1 MTDGLK
7 KENLIKN
14 IITYITNL
22 KMKFKLTLFLAFL
35 NLAFSPVLAQNEQ
48 DLQSLS
54 IFSEYVKAK
63 NYDSAYVPWMELR
76 QRNPRF
82 NKAIFVYGERILKY
96 KIKNTTAAEK
106 TAFIND
112 MIKLWEERATFF
124 PSVTPKGTY
133 MAKACQLQ
141 YDNRKELGLTKDELF
156 AAFNQAYKADAKTFT
171 NPKSLYTY
179 FSLVVDMYDA
189 KNIPAQELFNM
200 YDEISEKVENEV
212 KNYTNKRN
220 AFLDEDG
227 ESKDLSRSEASKL
240 KSYNSYLKAYNQI
253 SSSIDTK
260 LGTRANCENLIP
272 LYTRDFEIFKNDG
285 LWLQRAM
292 NRMYAKGCNDDP
304 LFVRIVE
311 QKNALEPN
319 ADTAFYLGILKEK
332 AGQSP
337 EALNYY
343 NQAVTLETDEFAKSK
358 ILFKIATNFKKKGQY
373 SQARSYYMKSLK
385 FNPSLGKAYLAVSS
399 MYAKSANNCG
409 TDNFSKRAVYWL
421 AANEAAKA
429 ARVDPNM
436 KKNAAKSIA
445 NYKAK
450 APQKSEIFSSGRAG
464 QVINIGCWIQRNVTV
479 PSL

>member
-1 MTDGLK
+1 
-7 KENLIKN
+7 
-14 IITYITNL
+14 
-22 KMKFKLTLFLAFL
+22 MKSKLTIFIAFL
-35 NLAFSPVLAQNEQ
+35 TLSFSNTFAQNQE

-54 IFSEYVKAK
+54 IFSEYVKSK
-63 NYDSAYVPWMELR
+63 NYDSAYTPWMELR
-76 QRNPRF
+76 KRNPRF
-82 NKAIFVYGERILKY
+82 NKAIFVYGERILNH
-96 KIKNTTAAEK
+96 KIKNSTGKEQNGY
-106 TAFIND
+106 IND
-112 MIKLWEERATFF
+112 MLKLWSERAEIF

-133 MAKACQLQ
+133 LAKASQLK
-141 YDNRKELGLTKDELF
+141 YDNRTALGLSNDQLF
-156 AAFNQAYKADAKTFT
+156 ASFNEAYTTDSKTFT

-189 KNIPAQELFNM
+189 GKIPAQELFNM

-227 ESKDLSRSEASKL
+227 EPKALTRKDASKL
-240 KSYNSYLKAYNQI
+240 KSYNSYLKAYEKI

-260 LGTRANCENLIP
+260 LGSRANCENLIP
-272 LYTRDFEIFKNDG
+272 LYTRDFETFKNDG

-332 AGQSP
+332 AGQTS

-343 NQAVTLETDEFAKSK
+343 NQAVTLETDNFAKSK

-385 FNPSLGKAYLAVSS
+385 FNPSLGKAYLAIAS

-429 ARVDPNM
+429 GRVDPNM

-464 QVINIGCWIQRNVTV
+464 QTINVGCWIQRSVVV
-479 PSL
+479 PNL

>member
-1 MTDGLK
+1 MF
-7 KENLIKN
+7 
-14 IITYITNL
+14 ITTSQ
-22 KMKFKLTLFLAFL
+22 MKSKLTIFIAFL
-35 NLAFSPVLAQNEQ
+35 TLSFSNTFAQNQE

-54 IFSEYVKAK
+54 IFSEYVKSK
-63 NYDSAYVPWMELR
+63 NYDSAYTPWMELR
-76 QRNPRF
+76 KRNPRF
-82 NKAIFVYGERILKY
+82 NKAIFVYGERILNH
-96 KIKNTTAAEK
+96 KIKNSIGDEQIG
-106 TAFIND
+106 FIND
-112 MIKLWEERATFF
+112 MLKLWSERAEIF

-133 MAKACQLQ
+133 LAKASQLK
-141 YDNRKELGLTKDELF
+141 YDNRKALGLSKDQLF
-156 AAFNQAYKADAKTFT
+156 ASFNEAYTTDAKTFT

-189 KNIPAQELFNM
+189 GKIPAQELFNM

-227 ESKDLSRSEASKL
+227 EPKALTRKDASKL
-240 KSYNSYLKAYNQI
+240 KSYNSYLKAYDKI

-260 LGTRANCENLIP
+260 LGSRANCENLIP
-272 LYTRDFEIFKNDG
+272 LYTRDFETFKNDG

-332 AGQSP
+332 AGQSS

-343 NQAVTLETDEFAKSK
+343 NQAVTLETDNFAKSK

-373 SQARSYYMKSLK
+373 SQARNYYMKSLK
-385 FNPSLGKAYLAVSS
+385 FNPSLGKAYLAIAS

-429 ARVDPNM
+429 GRVDPNM

-464 QVINIGCWIQRNVTV
+464 QTINVGCWIQRSVVV
-479 PSL
+479 PNL

>member
-1 MTDGLK
+1 
-7 KENLIKN
+7 
-14 IITYITNL
+14 
-22 KMKFKLTLFLAFL
+22 MKSKLTIFITFLTL
-35 NLAFSPVLAQNEQ
+35 SFSNVFAQNQE

-54 IFSEYVKAK
+54 IFSEYVKSK
-63 NYDSAYVPWMELR
+63 NYDSAYTPWMELR
-76 QRNPRF
+76 KRNPRF
-82 NKAIFVYGERILKY
+82 NKAIFVYGERILKH
-96 KIKNTTAAEK
+96 KIKNSTGEEQIGY
-106 TAFIND
+106 IND
-112 MIKLWEERATFF
+112 MLKLWSERAEIF

-133 MAKACQLQ
+133 LAKASQLK
-141 YDNRKELGLTKDELF
+141 YDNRTALGLSKDQLF
-156 AAFNQAYKADAKTFT
+156 TSFNEAYTTDAKTFT

-189 KNIPAQELFNM
+189 GKIPAQELFNM

-220 AFLDEDG
+220 AFLNEDG
-227 ESKDLSRSEASKL
+227 EPKALTRKDASKL
-240 KSYNSYLKAYNQI
+240 KSYNSYLKAYDKI

-260 LGTRANCENLIP
+260 LGSRANCENLIP
-272 LYTRDFEIFKNDG
+272 LYTRDFETFKNDG

-332 AGQSP
+332 AGQTS

-343 NQAVTLETDEFAKSK
+343 NQAVALETDNFAKSK
-358 ILFKIATNFKKKGQY
+358 ILYKIAANFKKKGQY
-373 SQARSYYMKSLK
+373 SQARNYYMKSLK
-385 FNPSLGKAYLAVSS
+385 FNPSLGKAYLAIAS

-429 ARVDPNM
+429 GRVDPNM

-464 QVINIGCWIQRNVTV
+464 QTINVGCWIQRSVVV
-479 PSL
+479 PNL

>member
-1 MTDGLK
+1 
-7 KENLIKN
+7 
-14 IITYITNL
+14 
-22 KMKFKLTLFLAFL
+22 MKSKLTIFIAFL
-35 NLAFSPVLAQNEQ
+35 TLSFSHVTAQNQE

-54 IFSEYVKAK
+54 IFSEYVKSK
-63 NYDSAYVPWMELR
+63 NYDSAYTPWMELR
-76 QRNPRF
+76 KRNPRF
-82 NKAIFVYGERILKY
+82 NKAIFVYGERILNH
-96 KIKNTTAAEK
+96 KIKNSTGDEQIGY
-106 TAFIND
+106 IND
-112 MIKLWEERATFF
+112 MLKLWSERAEIF

-133 MAKACQLQ
+133 LAKASQLK
-141 YDNRKELGLTKDELF
+141 YDNRTALGLSNDQLF
-156 AAFNQAYKADAKTFT
+156 ASFNEAYTTDSKTFT

-189 KNIPAQELFNM
+189 GKIPAQELFNM

-227 ESKDLSRSEASKL
+227 EPKALTRKDASKL
-240 KSYNSYLKAYNQI
+240 KSYNSYLKAYDKI

-260 LGTRANCENLIP
+260 LGSRANCENLIP
-272 LYTRDFEIFKNDG
+272 LYTRDFETFKNDG

-332 AGQSP
+332 AGQSS

-343 NQAVTLETDEFAKSK
+343 NQAVTLETDNFAKSK

-373 SQARSYYMKSLK
+373 SQARNYYMKSLK
-385 FNPSLGKAYLAVSS
+385 FNPSLGKAYLAIAS

-409 TDNFSKRAVYWL
+409 KDNFSKRAVYWL

-429 ARVDPNM
+429 GRVDPNM

-450 APQKSEIFSSGRAG
+450 APQKREIFSLAMAG
-464 QVINIGCWIQRNVTV
+464 QTINVGCWIQRSVVV
-479 PSL
+479 PNL

>member
-1 MTDGLK
+1 MK
-7 KENLIKN
+7 KENLINSKH
-14 IITYITNL
+14 IDVL
-22 KMKFKLTLFLAFL
+22 KEYQMKSKLTLFIAFL
-35 NLAFSPVLAQNEQ
+35 SLSFTTTFAQNQE

-54 IFSEYVKAK
+54 IFSEYVKSK
-63 NYDSAYVPWMELR
+63 NYDSAYAPWMELR

-82 NKAIFVYGERILKY
+82 NKAIFVYGERILDH
-96 KIKNTTAAEK
+96 KIENSSGAEK
-106 TAFIND
+106 MAYIND
-112 MIKLWEERATFF
+112 LIKLWDERVEFF

-133 MAKACQLQ
+133 LAKASQLQ
-141 YDNRKELGLTKDELF
+141 YDNKELLGLTEDVLF
-156 AAFNQAYKADAKTFT
+156 SSFNKAYTTDAKTFT

-179 FSLVVDMYDA
+179 FSLVVDMYDSG
-189 KNIPAQELFNM
+189 KIPAQELFNM
-200 YDEISEKVENEV
+200 YDEISEKVESEV

-227 ESKDLSRSEASKL
+227 EPIELSRKDASKL
-240 KSYNSYLKAYNQI
+240 KSYDSYLKAYDQI

-272 LYTRDFEIFKNDG
+272 LYTRDFETFRNDG

-311 QKNALEPN
+311 QKNTLEPN

-332 AGQSP
+332 TGQTN

-343 NQAVTLETDEFAKSK
+343 NQAVDLETDSFAKSK

-373 SQARSYYMKSLK
+373 SQARNYYMKALK
-385 FNPSLGKAYLAVSS
+385 FNPSLGQAYLAIAS
-399 MYAKSANNCG
+399 MYAKSANDCG

-421 AANEAAKA
+421 AAMEAAKA

-445 NYKAK
+445 NYQAK

-464 QVINIGCWIQRNVTV
+464 QTINVGCCIQRSVVV
-479 PSL
+479 PNL